1 MLRDTKWESKL
12 LYFAISTFS
21 FLDRTA
27 QNESVRVLYK
37 QKLNEALNKYEK
49 WRDKNISTVPE
60 IPQINNDIFQ
70 KDSMMSAGQWKA
82 MRL

>member
-1 MLRDTKWESKL
+1 MLHNS
-12 LYFAISTFS
+12 S
-21 FLDRTA
+21 
-27 QNESVRVLYK
+27 Q
-37 QKLNEALNKYEK
+37 K